1 MNPLYETYLSE
12 VRAVLQHEPVLW
24 QEEQTAALLT
34 LHAQQ
39 GTGALVYPSV
49 LTLPDVSSYARA
61 QMKSVCVSTIQNQV
75 PLQFTLET
83 AWRALEKAGIH
94 AVLMKGAGLAAFYP
108 EPHYRSWGDIDLYVG
123 PDQYHPACAVMRETF
138 PNALKFDEELDHY
151 KHYNLIADGISIE
164 VHRVTVSLQ
173 HPRDGRLYARMERE
187 GMARAQELSINGLE
201 VRVPE
206 PTFNA
211 LFVFLHS
218 WEHMLSAGANI
229 RQLCDLA
236 LLLRHYA
243 GSIDKPRLRCYLED
257 LHLMDVWQL
266 YAYILVQN
274 LGFTVNEVPFYS
286 LRSAI
291 RAQRLLEDL
300 LAGRMYEPKREG
312 SKAPKRRIARKWFTM
327 KGRFATA
334 KRISR
339 YSPSYA
345 RHMNITT
352 LLHGARR
359 FFAKDRKWE

>member
-1 MNPLYETYLSE
+1 MSPLYETYLSE
-12 VRAVLQHEPVLW
+12 VRAVLQHEPVTW
-24 QEEQTAALLT
+24 QEDQTEALLA
-34 LHAQQ
+34 LHVQQ
-39 GTGALVYPSV
+39 GTGALVFPSV
-49 LTLPDVSSYARA
+49 LTIPSVSSYARA
-61 QMKSVCVSTIQNQV
+61 QMRSVCVRTIQNQV
-75 PLQFTLET
+75 PLQYTLET

-94 AVLMKGAGLAAFYP
+94 AVLMKGAGLAALYP

-173 HPRDGRLYARMERE
+173 HPRDERLYARMERE
-187 GMARAQELSINGLE
+187 GMTRTRALDVNGLE
-201 VRVPE
+201 VMVPE

-243 GSIDKPRLRCYLED
+243 DCIDAPRLRRYLED
-257 LHLMDVWQL
+257 LHLMDVWRL
-266 YAYILVQN
+266 YACILVQS
-274 LGFTVNEVPFYS
+274 LGFSADEVPFYS
-286 LRSAI
+286 PHTVV
-291 RAQRLLEDL
+291 RAQKLLEDL
-300 LAGRMYEPKREG
+300 LAGRMNEPKRDA
-312 SKAPKRRIARKWFTM
+312 KAPKGRIERKWFTM
-327 KGRFATA
+327 KIRFATA
-334 KRISR
+334 RRISR

-352 LLHGARR
+352 LLHGIRR